1 MSSKNSNMYQ
11 QIVDMELQDLENEL
25 ANIQSRLI
33 NDYEVLDE
41 MWVYHPANPNFINP
55 IKAYDLL
62 KKSIV
67 DLEVKLA
74 SLELKIKTLKSVN

>member
-74 SLELKIKTLKSVN
+74 NLELKIKTLKSVN

>member
-62 KKSIV
+62 KKSII